1 MTVGEERVRIFDG
14 HTGHVV
20 GSLRSE
26 GLAAA
31 AFETD
36 SWTVTLVS
44 STGGIAHWDSR
55 PEAARKAACRVVG
68 RDLTAEEWHNY
79 LPDRKREKVC

>member
-14 HTGHVV
+14 QTGQVV

-31 AFETD
+31 AFGTD

-44 STGGIAHWDSR
+44 STGALSHWDSR
-55 PEAARKAACRVVG
+55 PESARKAACRIVG
-68 RDLTAEEWHNY
+68 RDLTEEEWSTY
-79 LPDRKREKVC
+79 LPRRHRVKIC